1 MPPVTIVANLIIY
14 FWYLFEY
21 IYQGQKSNDGIERE
35 SDILSI
41 ILSAICLIA
50 LMFVLFYGVR
60 ATRVDPE
67 DTIIGL

>member
-14 FWYLFEY
+14 FWYLFDY
-21 IYQGQKSNDGIERE
+21 IYQGKKSNDGIERDN
-35 SDILSI
+35 DILSI